1 MNYKF
6 IQTEIK
12 EHVFTLTLDR
22 EAKRNAFTPTTVN
35 EVAHALEEA
44 EANDQ
49 VHVLVL
55 RANGPVFCAGM
66 DLKTYQNPELDSPNP
81 AIVNMERSLGEIF
94 DQFSKPSIAIVEGDV
109 IAGGFLYILG
119 CTYVFAKKELNFR
132 LPEIALGIFPF
143 QVMAGLKRIMSEK
156 QILQLCFDPSPFQT
170 DKAIELGLVDGYLEQ
185 DKIDDLIASFADKSI
200 YAMQAGMKALKAIRD
215 MESDKQ
221 YAFLLESLQN
231 LRDRDEVKKF
241 MAERLNKN

>member
-66 DLKTYQNPELDSPNP
+66 DLKTYQNPEMDSPNP

-185 DKIDDLIASFADKSI
+185 DKIDGLIASFADKSI

>member
-49 VHVLVL
+49 LHVLVL

-81 AIVNMERSLGEIF
+81 AIVNMEHSLGEIF
-94 DQFSKPSIAIVEGDV
+94 DQFNKPSIAIVEGDV

-156 QILQLCFDPSPFQT
+156 QILQLCFDPNPFQT

>member
-22 EAKRNAFTPTTVN
+22 EAKRNAFTPSTVN

-81 AIVNMERSLGEIF
+81 AIVNIEQSLGEIF

-170 DKAIELGLVDGYLEQ
+170 DKAIELGLVDGYLKQ

>member
-66 DLKTYQNPELDSPNP
+66 DLKTYQNPEMDSPNP

-94 DQFSKPSIAIVEGDV
+94 DQFNKPSIAIVEGDV

>member
-66 DLKTYQNPELDSPNP
+66 DIKTYQNPELDSPNP

-170 DKAIELGLVDGYLEQ
+170 DKAIELGLVDGYLEP

-231 LRDRDEVKKF
+231 LKDRDEVKKF

>member
-22 EAKRNAFTPTTVN
+22 EPKRNAFTPTTVN

>member
-170 DKAIELGLVDGYLEQ
+170 DKAIELRLVDGYLEQ

-231 LRDRDEVKKF
+231 LKDRDEVKKF

>member
-55 RANGPVFCAGM
+55 RANGHVFCAGM

>member
-143 QVMAGLKRIMSEK
+143 QVMAGLKRIKSEK

-170 DKAIELGLVDGYLEQ
+170 DKAIELGLVDGYLEP

-231 LRDRDEVKKF
+231 LKDRDEVKKF

>member
-185 DKIDDLIASFADKSI
+185 DKIDGLIASFADKSI

-221 YAFLLESLQN
+221 YAFLLESLQK

-241 MAERLNKN
+241 MDERLNKN

>member
-6 IQTEIK
+6 IQTDIK

>member
-22 EAKRNAFTPTTVN
+22 EPKRNAFTPTTVN

-185 DKIDDLIASFADKSI
+185 DKIDGLIASFADKSI

>member
-22 EAKRNAFTPTTVN
+22 EPKRNAFTPTTVN

-44 EANDQ
+44 ETNDQ

-170 DKAIELGLVDGYLEQ
+170 DKAIELGLVDGYLEP

-231 LRDRDEVKKF
+231 LKDRDEVKKF

>member
-66 DLKTYQNPELDSPNP
+66 DLKTYQNPEMDSPNP

-132 LPEIALGIFPF
+132 LPEISLGIFPF
-143 QVMAGLKRIMSEK
+143 QVMAGLKKIMSEK

-170 DKAIELGLVDGYLEQ
+170 DKAIELGLVDGYLKQ

>member
-35 EVAHALEEA
+35 EVAHALEQA

-170 DKAIELGLVDGYLEQ
+170 YKAIELGLVDGYLEQ

>member
-143 QVMAGLKRIMSEK
+143 QVMAGLKKIMSEK

-170 DKAIELGLVDGYLEQ
+170 DKAIELGLVDGYLEP

>member
-66 DLKTYQNPELDSPNP
+66 DLKTYQNPEMDSPNP

-185 DKIDDLIASFADKSI
+185 DKIDGLIASFADKSI

-241 MAERLNKN
+241 MDERLNKN